1 MEVEKNAIPAIDF
14 LELYDVKEIKDLNVT
29 DRWQKADTSKSLAV
43 PLGVRGKDDI
53 VYLNLHERAHG
64 PHGLVAGTT
73 GSGKSEIVQSYML
86 SLAVNFAPEDVGF
99 YLLILKGG
107 GMANLFAKLPHL
119 LGSITN
125 LDGASSAR
133 ALQSISV
140 ELQKITNLDGASSAR
155 ALQSIRAELQNDNE
169 NLENTGL
176 TTSMVIRNYINK
188 EKLLTQKKRKT
199 IQVSP
204 YPIYF

>member
-1 MEVEKNAIPAIDF
+1 M
-14 LELYDVKEIKDLNVT
+14 
-29 DRWQKADTSKSLAV
+29 
-43 PLGVRGKDDI
+43 
-53 VYLNLHERAHG
+53 NLHERAHG

-99 YLLILKGG
+99 LPIDFKGG

-133 ALQSISV
+133 ALQSIV
-140 ELQKITNLDGASSAR
+140 QNYK
-155 ALQSIRAELQNDNE
+155 NDNE

-188 EKLLTQKKRKT
+188 EKKLLTQKKRKT

>member
-1 MEVEKNAIPAIDF
+1 MA
-14 LELYDVKEIKDLNVT
+14 
-29 DRWQKADTSKSLAV
+29 KADTSKSLAV

-99 YLLILKGG
+99 LPIDFKGG

-133 ALQSISV
+133 ALQSI
-140 ELQKITNLDGASSAR
+140 
-155 ALQSIRAELQNDNE
+155 RAELQKRQRKF
-169 NLENTGL
+169 ENTGL

-188 EKLLTQKKRKT
+188 EKKLLTQKKRKL
-199 IQVSP
+199 SK
-204 YPIYF
+204 